1 MKNKILFTL
10 LAIIFIGV
18 TNMANA
24 QEQTYAEVFNKVNSP
39 ADVKKLSV
47 EEMNILSSDIRKA
60 ILNKVDTIGGH

>member
-24 QEQTYAEVFNKVNSP
+24 QEQAYSEVFNKVNSP
-39 ADVKKLSV
+39 ADVKKL
-47 EEMNILSSDIRKA
+47 
-60 ILNKVDTIGGH
+60 